1 MRTEISRCSVRTA
14 VAALVGIVSVAALCI
29 LYVVVSHHKSSN
41 TIAVKNTVRHVDNPK
56 NSIAVLLQQ
65 SQVQTGSQVKRLRGI
80 DASWATWA
88 TAAPSSGQI
97 LIYAAVPH
105 LVGENT
111 APGMS
116 NIRTFYMLPQT
127 PSTVCGSPYHQMINS
142 LYQVV
147 SDATMTA
154 TRWILMANDH
164 TFLLPPNLMK
174 FLNTLD
180 SEVTVYSGNELRIMY
195 NRGVLSFASGG
206 AGAVMSHPLV
216 KLMLVVWVLAEGSAS
231 SLPWQQPDN
240 EFSVVA
246 KAASCTADSIVLDLR
261 GSGVAVSAALRWMF
275 QWKTGGNRYSE
286 TESAVCG
293 PAAATLAARSKV
305 NRNQGY
311 CQRSVHAIYLLSSTM
326 WFLAMYAMYSWYCD
340 YPTRC
345 VYWLPSMKAHGTLWR

>member
-29 LYVVVSHHKSSN
+29 LYVVVSHHKSTN
-41 TIAVKNTVRHVDNPK
+41 TIAVKNTVRHVDNPR
-56 NSIAVLLQQ
+56 NSIAILLQQ
-65 SQVQTGSQVKRLRGI
+65 SQVQTGMQVKRLRGI

-88 TAAPSSGQI
+88 TAARSSEQI

-111 APGMS
+111 APSMS

-127 PSTVCGSPYHQMINS
+127 PSTVGGSPYRQMINS

-147 SDATMTA
+147 SDATKTA

-164 TFLLPPNLMK
+164 TFLIPPNLMK

-195 NRGVLSFASGG
+195 NRGILSFASGG

-240 EFSVVA
+240 ESSVVA

-261 GSGVAVSAALRWMF
+261 GSGIAVNAALRWLF
-275 QWKTGGNRYSE
+275 QWKTGGEGNLE

-293 PAAATLAARSKV
+293 SAAATLSTRSKV

-311 CQRSVHAIYLLSSTM
+311 CHRSVHAIYLLSSTM
-326 WFLAMYAMYSWYCD
+326 WFLAMYSW
-340 YPTRC
+340 
-345 VYWLPSMKAHGTLWR
+345 